1 MDTIG
6 PDLLN
11 QWIAYY
17 RLEPFGSQW
26 RQSAQI
32 AFELGQARA
41 MDTARGGVTPPEIE
55 FSHYMPMDC
64 DHGSKDLSEGVLT
77 PMQTEKSLAA
87 LAGF

>member
-6 PDLLN
+6 PDLLD
-11 QWIAYY
+11 QWMAYY

-32 AFELGQARA
+32 AHEVALLRA
-41 MDTARGGVTPPEIE
+41 AETARGGVTPPEVE

-64 DHGSKDLSEGVLT
+64 DHGLKDVSDRVLT
-77 PMQTEKSLAA
+77 PQQAEKSLAA